1 MALKPNKL
9 RDSGLEELEQEEKAL
24 REQIWK
30 LQLQRSTGQVADPH
44 KTRAARKDLA
54 RVLTIR
60 RERERSASKG
70 RQG

>member
-1 MALKPNKL
+1 MALEPSKL
-9 RDSGLEELEQEEKAL
+9 RDSSLEELDQEEKDL

-54 RVLTIR
+54 RVLTVR
-60 RERERSASKG
+60 RERELSARKG
-70 RQG
+70 RRG

>member
-1 MALKPNKL
+1 MALEPKKL
-9 RDSGLEELEQEEKAL
+9 RDSSLEELEKEEREL

-44 KTRAARKDLA
+44 KTREARKDLA

-70 RQG
+70 RRG